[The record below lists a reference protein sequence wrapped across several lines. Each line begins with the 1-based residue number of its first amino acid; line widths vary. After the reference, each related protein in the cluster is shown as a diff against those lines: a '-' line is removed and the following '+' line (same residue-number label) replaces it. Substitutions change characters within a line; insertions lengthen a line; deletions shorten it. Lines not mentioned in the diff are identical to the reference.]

1 MKTMKCAMNS
11 SHYYVEKIKF
21 AFILVEPH
29 KAFWHLLCGQRA
41 AKLGRPLRFH
51 HIQQNKSEHNLA
63 TQGFRYARTVTY
75 REICTETDDSSSF
88 FLFFLMMVTNSPNKN
103 LTSFEKPTPSAW

>member
-21 AFILVEPH
+21 AFILVELH

-51 HIQQNKSEHNLA
+51 RIQQNKSEHNLA

-75 REICTETDDSSSF
+75 REICTETDDSFSF